1 MELVAVCDKKFN
13 DDLVF
18 DGIKCFKSYSNLLKE
33 DIDALFVCMTNDIA
47 AEATIAGLKNGLHV
61 FCEKPPGQ
69 NIKQI
74 EDVIK
79 VEKENPRFYKLSCL

>member
-1 MELVAVCDKKFN
+1 MIRVGIAGFGIVGKRRGDYIKNNPDMELVAVCDKKFN

-18 DGIKCFKSYSNLLKE
+18 DGIKCFKSYSSLLKQ

-61 FCEKPPGQ
+61 FC
-69 NIKQI
+69 
-74 EDVIK
+74 
-79 VEKENPRFYKLSCL
+79 